1 MNQGIRKGI
10 AALFAAVLFTA
21 YADAAKADMLSDI
34 KAKGEIV
41 VAMEGTWAPWTY
53 HDEKD
58 QLIGFDVEVAKGIA
72 ARLGVK
78 AVFAEGEWDGLF
90 AGMDA
95 GRYDIVVNGVEYT
108 EERGQKYDFSVPYGY
123 IHTSLVVLKSNDSI
137 RNFED
142 LKGKT
147 TANSIAST
155 YMTLAE
161 QYGAKTL
168 GVDTLDETMM
178 MVLSRRADATLNAN
192 VSFYDYMKVHP
203 EAPLKEV
210 AQTRDASLVCIP
222 FRKGA
227 ESSAFK
233 AALDAAIED
242 MRSSGELKA
251 ISEKYFGSDISAKAD

>member
-1 MNQGIRKGI
+1 MAKITKKI
-10 AALFAAVLFTA
+10 TSSLLAAVLFGVCA
-21 YADAAKADMLSDI
+21 VPAEADMLSDI
-34 KAKGEIV
+34 QAKGQIV
-41 VAMEGTWAPWTY
+41 IAMEGTWAPWTY

-58 QLIGFDVEVAKGIA
+58 ALVGFDVEVAKGIA

-78 AVFAEGEWDGLF
+78 PVFAEGEWDGLF

-123 IHTSLVVLKSNDSI
+123 IHTSLVVLKNNDAI
-137 RNFED
+137 RSFED

-203 EAPLKEV
+203 EAPLKEA
-210 AQTRDASLVCIP
+210 AQTKEASLVCIP

-227 ESSAFK
+227 ESAAFK
-233 AALDAAIED
+233 AAVDAAIED
-242 MRSSGELKA
+242 LRSSGELKA
-251 ISEKYFGSDISAKAD
+251 ISEKYFGTDITAKAE